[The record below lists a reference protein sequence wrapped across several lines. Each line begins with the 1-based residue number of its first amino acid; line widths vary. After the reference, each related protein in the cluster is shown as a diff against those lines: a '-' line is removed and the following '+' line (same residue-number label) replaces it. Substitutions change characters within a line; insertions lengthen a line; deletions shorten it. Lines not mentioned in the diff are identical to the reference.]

1 MFEILVMFVA
11 IVALWYGLIFLAVL
25 LLNFING
32 SARR

>member
-1 MFEILVMFVA
+1 MFEIF
-11 IVALWYGLIFLAVL
+11 IALAVGLILWQWIVLLAVL